1 MIETDVFL
9 VGAGPIGLE
18 LAVALSEA
26 KLDYIHVDA
35 RQIGHTISWFPRQ
48 ARFFSSPERIAIC
61 GVPLLTV
68 DQSKASR
75 EEYLAY
81 LLSIAAQFQLPLRA
95 YERVVRIDR
104 LPSVDEETSGYRFV
118 VTTHRANGEHQY
130 RCRHV
135 VLAIG
140 DMHLP
145 RTLQHPTLSRVPGAD
160 LPHVHAYFIEPH
172 PYVGQHLLIIG
183 GRNSAVEAA
192 IRCYR
197 AGAKVAIS
205 YRRDTLDDS
214 IKYWLKPEI
223 QWLIENGQ
231 IDFYPSTLPI
241 TIEPDHVVLV
251 PTQDGVF
258 SDTSPEVQQRI
269 PADFVLPL
277 IGFQM
282 DMTLFEQAGVELV
295 GETRAPRVDLQTMQT
310 NVPGLFIAG
319 TAAAGT
325 QLRYR
330 LFIENCHSH
339 VLRIVHAIC
348 GKTPT
353 HINPLAYADWMQQ
366 REEVAES

>member
-1 MIETDVFL
+1 M
-9 VGAGPIGLE
+9 
-18 LAVALSEA
+18 
-26 KLDYIHVDA
+26 
-35 RQIGHTISWFPRQ
+35 
-48 ARFFSSPERIAIC
+48 
-61 GVPLLTV
+61 
-68 DQSKASR
+68 
-75 EEYLAY
+75 
-81 LLSIAAQFQLPLRA
+81 
-95 YERVVRIDR
+95 
-104 LPSVDEETSGYRFV
+104 
-118 VTTHRANGEHQY
+118 
-130 RCRHV
+130 
-135 VLAIG
+135 AIG
-140 DMHLP
+140 DMHRP
-145 RTLQHPTLSRVPGAD
+145 RKLQHPTLPSVPGAD
-160 LPHVHAYFIEPH
+160 LPHVHPYFIEPH

-231 IDFYPSTLPI
+231 IKFYPSTLPI
-241 TIEPDHVVLV
+241 AIEPDRVVLV
-251 PTQDGVF
+251 PTKDGAF
-258 SDTSPEVQQRI
+258 ADTSLQAQQRV

-282 DMTLFEQAGVELV
+282 DMTLLEQAGVTLI
-295 GETRAPRVDLQTMQT
+295 GATRAPQVDLQTMQT

-353 HINPLAYADWMQQ
+353 HINPLAYADWVQQ
-366 REEVAES
+366 RDEVAES